1 MEGEEE
7 IEPVNF
13 PVVRREERA
22 FSRVVFPEP
31 EGPIIVVK
39 LAGGMDPERLWRSGV
54 EEEGR
59 V

>member
-1 MEGEEE
+1 MSGEEE
-7 IEPVNF
+7 IVPVNV

-22 FSRVVFPEP
+22 FSKVVFPEP

-39 LAGGMDPERLWRSGV
+39 VEGGREPERLWRRGV